1 MNETSETDLAAA
13 VRVQE
18 YLADAISVG
27 QVLSN
32 LEYQIFVNEVNQSL
46 FDRSRHS
53 RYAFLGA
60 ILPLLRTAIQFIPR
74 VINAGSTAYNVG
86 RDIHAALREAR
97 PVRKAM
103 LGPQKGVGHGRRAML
118 GGQDRV

>member
-1 MNETSETDLAAA
+1 MISVRGVPDNVTYSIAGRLNYEFTGGPELKADLSCQINETSETDLAAA

-27 QVLSN
+27 QVLTN
-32 LEYQIFVNEVNQSL
+32 MEYQIFVNEVNSSL

-60 ILPLLRTAIQFIPR
+60 ILPLLRTAI
-74 VINAGSTAYNVG
+74 
-86 RDIHAALREAR
+86 
-97 PVRKAM
+97 
-103 LGPQKGVGHGRRAML
+103 
-118 GGQDRV
+118 